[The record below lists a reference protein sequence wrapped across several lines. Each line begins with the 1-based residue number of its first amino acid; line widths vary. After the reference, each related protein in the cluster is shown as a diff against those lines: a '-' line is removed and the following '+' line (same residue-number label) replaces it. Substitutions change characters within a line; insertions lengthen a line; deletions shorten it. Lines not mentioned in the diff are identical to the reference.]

1 MEHLDFVDAVRR
13 LADKAGI
20 TIREDGNA
28 GRDNQKRKVF
38 LDAMEQA
45 TEWYHQRLLTGAGR
59 RLRPATTCAAGAT
72 TARWCAG
79 SAWAGPPTDGTR
91 CAPH

>member
-20 TIREDGNA
+20 TIREDGDA
-28 GRDNQKRKVF
+28 GRDNQRRKVF

-45 TEWYHQRLLTGAGR
+45 TEWYHRAAADGR
-59 RLRPATTCAAGAT
+59 RRRP
-72 TARWCAG
+72 
-79 SAWAGPPTDGTR
+79 GP
-91 CAPH
+91 